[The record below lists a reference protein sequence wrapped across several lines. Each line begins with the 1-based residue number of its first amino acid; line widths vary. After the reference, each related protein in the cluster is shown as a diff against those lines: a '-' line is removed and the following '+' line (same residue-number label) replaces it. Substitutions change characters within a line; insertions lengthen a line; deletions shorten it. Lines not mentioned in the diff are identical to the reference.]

1 MSYWL
6 NKAILLNKVGEECHI
21 SAPFVYHFIDSQS
34 SQLVSYFQPDF
45 SLQAKKYRYHII
57 IAAQSVC

>member
-21 SAPFVYHFIDSQS
+21 SAPVDYHFIDSQS

-57 IAAQSVC
+57 IAVQSVC